1 MAQEGLCRRRSQGH
15 AVVTED
21 GLLTRGALRMGF
33 SRTFFLGGE
42 GVVYTLL
49 VRWSQEKKNEKH
61 ME

>member
-33 SRTFFLGGE
+33 SRTFFFGGR
-42 GVVYTLL
+42 GGSLHSISSL
-49 VRWSQEKKNEKH
+49 VTRKDE
-61 ME
+61 

>member
-33 SRTFFLGGE
+33 SRTFFFGGR
-42 GVVYTLL
+42 G
-49 VRWSQEKKNEKH
+49 
-61 ME
+61 